1 MTIFKEDGPADEGRC
16 GILRGA
22 GEVGRGQAHFRLGRD
37 LKFWEWSVHDYVMK
51 SADCLHYWLD
61 ALQTRSSIAQAGP
74 GFDVYWGSLFSF

>member
-16 GILRGA
+16 GILLGA
-22 GEVGRGQAHFRLGRD
+22 GEVGRD